1 MGRNGLVF
9 PLFNQLKNNTMKR
22 LFYRP
27 KTYTLKSCQD
37 LIDTYTNKYQGE
49 LHQIQEGSLGLG
61 KLILYGAKGKK
72 SIIITEVFETH
83 WTSTHKI
90 RMYNK
95 LPKKYETLIYQL

>member
-1 MGRNGLVF
+1 MGGNF
-9 PLFNQLKNNTMKR
+9 PPFKQLKNNTMKR

-27 KTYTLKSCQD
+27 KTYTLKTCEEV
-37 LIDTYTNKYQGE
+37 IDTYINKYQGE

-72 SIIITEVFETH
+72 SIIIEEIFETS

-95 LPKKYETLIYQL
+95 LPKKYENLIYQL

>member
-1 MGRNGLVF
+1 MERIF
-9 PLFNQLKNNTMKR
+9 S
-22 LFYRP
+22 YRP
-27 KTYTLKSCQD
+27 KTYRLKTCEEV
-37 LIDTYTNKYQGE
+37 IDTYINKYKGE
-49 LHQIQEGSLGLG
+49 MYQIHEGTLGLG

-72 SIIITEVFETH
+72 SIIIEEIFETH

>member
-1 MGRNGLVF
+1 MERIF
-9 PLFNQLKNNTMKR
+9 S
-22 LFYRP
+22 YRP
-27 KTYTLKSCQD
+27 KTYRLKTCEEV
-37 LIDTYTNKYQGE
+37 IDTYINKYKGE
-49 LHQIQEGSLGLG
+49 MYQIHEGTLGLG

-72 SIIITEVFETH
+72 SIIITEVYETH